1 MKLTVQL
8 RTNVL
13 KKAAILVLFRFPSK
27 AWPQNQSMRRQ
38 TSIKLVGMLQ
48 HQIYV
53 YA

>member
-8 RTNVL
+8 CTNVL
-13 KKAAILVLFRFPSK
+13 KKAAILVLLLSK

-48 HQIYV
+48 HQIYDV